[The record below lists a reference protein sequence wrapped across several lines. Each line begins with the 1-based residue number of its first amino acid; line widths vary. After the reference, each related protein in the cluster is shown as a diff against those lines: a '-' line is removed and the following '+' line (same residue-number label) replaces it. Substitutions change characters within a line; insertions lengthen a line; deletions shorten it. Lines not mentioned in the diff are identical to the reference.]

1 MIKWQEPQTTAK
13 KVYIFIWLFCPIDG
27 QRWETDLDADLS
39 QWTNHLWHS
48 WFNRPPWMERV
59 MKSFTLIFAA
69 ATTLTMVTASNG
81 QAYLNGA
88 PIGGVGTYAPGPG
101 PSGSADDPRFRDN
114 NWRNSSPDNWRDNNW
129 REDRSGWRR
138 NNWRDDRADD
148 WRPYNLRGGQE
159 KEDPTKKKKEE
170 TSDDMNGDNCG
181 MNRNRSDNFSNKP
194 CRRQ

>member
-1 MIKWQEPQTTAK
+1 MRAIFLILGLATTA
-13 KVYIFIWLFCPIDG
+13 G
-27 QRWETDLDADLS
+27 
-39 QWTNHLWHS
+39 
-48 WFNRPPWMERV
+48 
-59 MKSFTLIFAA
+59 
-69 ATTLTMVTASNG
+69 MVSPCNA

-101 PSGSADDPRFRDN
+101 PNSSADDPRFRDN
-114 NWRNSSPDNWRDNNW
+114 NWRNSTPDNWRDNNW

-159 KEDPTKKKKEE
+159 KEDPAKKKKDE
-170 TSDDMNGDNCG
+170 TSNDINGDDCG